1 MSAHRKCDFEVVSLM
16 RDANAQSAHRLQA
29 KLIERIG
36 KQFDETSADEPLP
49 PPERAIATLETSEK
63 PTA

>member
-1 MSAHRKCDFEVVSLM
+1 M